1 MRIVVM
7 DGAATGAQAQA
18 LIACLAPDAAGAPT
32 LLATRI
38 ATGRGAAEQFPLLAT
53 ELFAQCG
60 WGHAMPDLAG
70 VVVGP
75 GSFTGLRASL
85 AFAHGLAAGSGCT
98 VVGVTGGEVMA
109 PALRA
114 ATAPLGA
121 TALHCTMARR
131 GRVFLETL
139 GTDAAP
145 GQVRACMLEALAL
158 PPGPLL
164 LAGNGAQAVMEAAG
178 GRDGLHLLP
187 DAPPD
192 PQAIAAAALLRL
204 HGHLPPRAAQPLY
217 VDAPEARLPAAGLR
231 PAPLPHDG

>member
-1 MRIVVM
+1 MRILVM

-18 LIACLAPDAAGAPT
+18 LIACLAADGAGVPAI
-32 LLATRI
+32 LATRI

-98 VVGVTGGEVMA
+98 VVGVSGGEVMA
-109 PALRA
+109 PTLRA
-114 ATAPLGA
+114 AAAPLGA

-131 GRVFLETL
+131 GRVFIETL
-139 GTDAAP
+139 GTP
-145 GQVRACMLEALAL
+145 SSLGQVRAYMLDALDL
-158 PPGPLL
+158 PPGPVL
-164 LAGNGAQAVMEAAG
+164 LAGNAAQAVAEAATRRG
-178 GRDGLHLLP
+178 DIHLLP

-204 HGHLPPRAAQPLY
+204 RGDLPPRAAQPLY
-217 VDAPEARLPAAGLR
+217 VDAPEAKLPAAGLR
-231 PAPLPHDG
+231 PAPVTS

>member
-1 MRIVVM
+1 M

-18 LIACLAPDAAGAPT
+18 LIACLAADAAGAPV

-53 ELFAQCG
+53 ELFTHCG
-60 WGHAMPDLAG
+60 WGHGMPELAG

-85 AFAHGLAAGSGCT
+85 AFAHGLAAGAGCM

-114 ATAPLGA
+114 AATPLGA

-131 GRVFLETL
+131 GRVFIETP
-139 GTDAAP
+139 GTHSAL
-145 GQVRACMLEALAL
+145 GQVRACMLDALDL

-164 LAGNGAQAVMEAAG
+164 LAGNGAQAVAEAAAAR
-178 GRDGLHLLP
+178 RDDMHLLP

-192 PQAIAAAALLRL
+192 PQAIAAAALLRVQ
-204 HGHLPPRAAQPLY
+204 GDLPPRVAQPLY

-231 PAPLPHDG
+231 PAPVTP